1 MNRADHSS
9 RIQSLCRKY
18 TPFNDKDIDKLI
30 EVSKSLQHIIEYY
43 ECDVFIDVPS
53 KHSNEA
59 IVVYHGDPGGGK
71 SVYQRSVVGEKALRE
86 NEPGVI
92 RTLETGISSKGLKAK
107 TQENR
112 LVTQTVFPIKNDE
125 KVIGVLILEKDVSE
139 DIKQN
144 FEIQKNNYKY
154 EALTST
160 LSDMIRTNE
169 FINNHLDDGILIFD
183 KNGYLQLKNN
193 KADIYY
199 KSLGYMQ
206 DIQGLHYDN
215 LSLDRTTF
223 AKVMEQS
230 NGEQPKQQDRVEVS
244 VGKYFFS
251 IKKIHMSE
259 KDLCLAVVC
268 RDITEIKNKEAEII
282 SKSVAIREI
291 HHRVKN
297 NLQTVASLLRI
308 QGRRCSSDEARKYL
322 NESVSRI
329 LSIAAT
335 HELLSKQF
343 NDEIN
348 IVEVIQSIVSNIK
361 RCYIYEKSIDIEVIA
376 EAEVS
381 VDSDRTV
388 AIALIINELLQNCF
402 DHAFSDTDKGMVT
415 IFIKEEDDDISI
427 AVIDNGKGY
436 KAEDN
441 QQTSLGLSIVSSY
454 VKEKLKGNILYESDG
469 DGTKVVFDF
478 EK

>member
-1 MNRADHSS
+1 MNRAVHSS
-9 RIQSLCRKY
+9 MVDLLCRKY
-18 TPFNDKDIDKLI
+18 SFLDEKDIEKII
-30 EVSKSLQHIIEYY
+30 ELSQSLQHIIEYY

-53 KHSNEA
+53 KYKNEA
-59 IVVYHGDPGGGK
+59 IVVFHGDPGGGK

-112 LVTQTVFPIKNDE
+112 LVTQTVFPIKNEE

-139 DIKQN
+139 DIKLN
-144 FEIQKNNYKY
+144 FEVQKNNYQY

-183 KNGYLQLKNN
+183 KNGFLQLKNN
-193 KADIYY
+193 KADSYY
-199 KSLGYMQ
+199 NHLGYQ
-206 DIQGLHYDN
+206 EDIQGLHYDN
-215 LSLDRTTF
+215 LSLDKTTF
-223 AKVMEQS
+223 AELIERS
-230 NGEQPKQQDRVEVS
+230 HLEHSKQQDRVEVA

-251 IKKIHMSE
+251 IKRIYMSE
-259 KDLCLAVVC
+259 KDLCLAVIC

-308 QGRRCSSDEARKYL
+308 QGRRCTNDEAKKHL

-348 IVEVIQSIVSNIK
+348 IVEVIQCIVQNIQ
-361 RCYIYEKSIDIEVIA
+361 RCYNDDKEIDMEVIS
-376 EAEVS
+376 EAEVY

-388 AIALIINELLQNCF
+388 AIALIVNELLQNCF
-402 DHAFSDTDKGMVT
+402 DHAFSNTDKGMVT
-415 IFIKEEDDDISI
+415 IFIKKEDGIISI

-436 KAEDN
+436 EAGDH
-441 QQTSLGLSIVSSY
+441 QHTSLGLTIVSSY
-454 VKEKLKGNILYESDG
+454 VKEKLKGNILFESDG
-469 DGTKVVFDF
+469 NGTKVIFDF
-478 EK
+478 EA